1 MECVGRLQTQQDPV
15 ANSAN
20 LTSCAPTFELCGKA
34 VEQID
39 KTCTPDEACANVG
52 KIQAMTQGNIKSADD
67 MCLLASPCIE
77 LKAGM
82 LEADKGVN

>member
-1 MECVGRLQTQQDPV
+1 MQTQQDLV
-15 ANSAN
+15 TNSAN
-20 LTSCAPTFELCGKA
+20 LQSCGPVFELCGKA

-52 KIQAMTQGNIKSADD
+52 KVQAFTQANINSADD
-67 MCLLASPCIE
+67 KCLLASPCIE